1 MPMKSKILSI
11 VLSALVA
18 VGLWLYVVTVESPG
32 SEKTYYNIPVVLQNE
47 NILEER
53 GLMITSELPKVSLTL
68 SGTRTDLN
76 KLDENNINI
85 LVNAASIEAVGTH
98 QLSFTVSYPGSVSSG
113 DITRV
118 GQSISMITVSVEKR
132 SVKNVDVVMEYAGS
146 VKDGYIADKE
156 NILLDYDTIKVSGP
170 ESVVSQITQ
179 AKIKLDI
186 TDRTSTLMGA
196 YSYELCDQ
204 NGNPVDAKLVTT
216 NVEKVNV
223 TLKIQQWK
231 ELPLK
236 VKPLFSGGLN
246 AQNTQIKISPSTILV
261 AGNDV
266 KDLNEI
272 LLEVDFAKLL
282 KTMAAEMDGS
292 TGMAGDQTLYLPIE
306 LPDGVT
312 NKTSVTEA
320 EVKIT
325 FTNVKIKKLQISK
338 FDVRNIPEGMN
349 HSIAALDIVVAGP
362 AAQVDRITANDITA
376 TVDFS
381 NTQSSAGMFPVTV
394 EVGSAFSGVGV
405 AGTYT
410 VSATLG

>member
-1 MPMKSKILSI
+1 MKNKVFSI
-11 VLSALVA
+11 VLSAVVA
-18 VGLWLYVVTVESPG
+18 FGLWLYVVMVVSPG
-32 SEKTYYNIPVVLQNE
+32 SENTYYNIPVVLQNE
-47 NILEER
+47 NVLKDR
-53 GLMITSELPKVSLTL
+53 GLMITSDLPAVTLTL
-68 SGTRTDLN
+68 SGNRTDLN

-85 LVNAASIEAVGTH
+85 LINAASIEAAGTH
-98 QLSFTVSYPGSVSSG
+98 QLNFTVTYPGSVSSG

-118 GQSISMITVSVEKR
+118 GQSMSMITVSVEKR
-132 SVKNVDVVMEYAGS
+132 LVKNVDVVMEYIGNEEE
-146 VKDGYIADKE
+146 GYIADKE
-156 NILLDYDTIKVSGP
+156 NILLDYSTIKVSGP

-186 TDRTSTLMGA
+186 TNRTEMLAGA
-196 YSYELCDQ
+196 YAYELCDR
-204 NGNPVDAKLVTT
+204 NGNAVDAKLITT

-231 ELPLK
+231 DIPLR
-236 VKPLFSGGLN
+236 VEPLFSGGLN
-246 AQNTQIKISPSTILV
+246 AHNTTVTVSPSTVLV

-272 LLEVDFAKLL
+272 VLKVDFAKLL
-282 KTMAAEMDGS
+282 KSMAEELDGNI
-292 TGMAGDQTLYLPIE
+292 GLAGEQTLYLPIE

-325 FTNVKIKKLQISK
+325 FSDIKIKKLQI
-338 FDVRNIPEGMN
+338 RNFEITNAPSGLN
-349 HSIAALDIVVAGP
+349 HTIAALDIVVAG
-362 AAQVDRITANDITA
+362 AATQIDRITANDITA

-381 NTQSSAGMFPVTV
+381 NAQSGVGVFPVTV
-394 EVGSAFSGVGV
+394 DVSTVFASVGV

-410 VSATLG
+410 VTATLN